1 MSGIFNA
8 EDAEGIYA
16 EEKPSARF
24 HSQRTSLYLPRYS
37 LCAKNLSALP
47 KSQHCCIYF
56 NLYILCRIPK
66 KGMDNRKKNIIYSSI
81 LFISILIVWLYRK
94 NQVSEPVKVEGKT
107 MGTTYHIT
115 YFDKKNRDFKN
126 SIDSLLIV
134 VNKSINN
141 YDSTSEVSQFNQSK
155 EGITIELPYF
165 FPPVEKSR
173 EIFQASG
180 GAFDPTV
187 MPLVNAWGF
196 GAGKQINP
204 DSAQVDSIKTFVGFE
219 KVRFTKDSISKSDP
233 RVQLDFGGIGQ
244 GYGAD
249 VITDFLRSKGIS
261 NMLVELGGEGMAVG
275 KNLKTSKSWEIGI
288 LDPNSTYEN
297 QFFKAYVALTDKSFT
312 TSGNYFNYREINGK
326 KYSHTID
333 PETGF
338 PAQHAILSA
347 SIFTTDCATADAW
360 GTALMV
366 MGHEKAIELLKNHPE
381 LEVILMY
388 SNAEGKVDTFITPGI
403 LPFVKLEP

>member
-1 MSGIFNA
+1 
-8 EDAEGIYA
+8 
-16 EEKPSARF
+16 
-24 HSQRTSLYLPRYS
+24 
-37 LCAKNLSALP
+37 
-47 KSQHCCIYF
+47 
-56 NLYILCRIPK
+56 
-66 KGMDNRKKNIIYSSI
+66 MDNRRKNIIYSGV
-81 LFISILIVWLYRK
+81 LFITILIVWLYRK
-94 NQVSEPVKVEGKT
+94 NQVLEPVKVEGKT

-115 YFDKKNRDFKN
+115 YFDKNNRDFKN
-126 SIDSLLIV
+126 SIDSLLLV

-141 YDSTSEVSQFNQSK
+141 YDSTSEVSRFNSSK
-155 EGITIELPYF
+155 GGIAIKLPYF
-165 FPPVEKSR
+165 FPPIEKSA
-173 EIFQASG
+173 EIFQASN

-204 DSAQVDSIKTFVGFE
+204 DSIQVDSIKTFVGF
-219 KVRFTKDSISKSDP
+219 KKIRFTKDSIWKSDP

-249 VITDFLRSKGIS
+249 VITDFLKSKGIA

-275 KNLKTSKSWEIGI
+275 KNLKTDMAWQVGI

-297 QFFKAYVALTDKSFT
+297 QFFKAYVSLSDKSFT

-347 SIFTTDCATADAW
+347 SIFTTDCTTADAW

-366 MGHEKAIELLKNHPE
+366 MGHEKAIELVKNHPE
-381 LEVILMY
+381 LEVLLMY
-388 SNAEGKVDTFITPGI
+388 SNAEGMVETFITPGI
-403 LPFVKLEP
+403 QPFVKLEP

>member
-1 MSGIFNA
+1 VPDS
-8 EDAEGIYA
+8 
-16 EEKPSARF
+16 
-24 HSQRTSLYLPRYS
+24 
-37 LCAKNLSALP
+37 
-47 KSQHCCIYF
+47 
-56 NLYILCRIPK
+56 K
-66 KGMDNRKKNIIYSSI
+66 KGMDNRKKNIIYSGI

-115 YFDKKNRDFKN
+115 YFDRHNRDFKN
-126 SIDSLLIV
+126 SIDSLLVV

-155 EGITIELPYF
+155 EGITIKLPYF

-173 EIFQASG
+173 EVFQASG

-196 GAGKQINP
+196 GAGKRINP
-204 DSAQVDSIKTFVGFE
+204 DSVQVDSIKNFVGFE
-219 KVRFTKDSISKSDP
+219 KVRFTQDSIWKSDP

-249 VITDFLRSKGIS
+249 VITHFLKSKGIS
-261 NMLVELGGEGMAVG
+261 NLLVELGGEGMALG
-275 KNLKTSKSWEIGI
+275 KNLKTGKSWEIGI

-297 QFFKAYVALTDKSFT
+297 QFFKAYVALTDRSFT
-312 TSGNYFNYREINGK
+312 TSGNYFNYREIDGK

-333 PETGF
+333 PQTGF

-347 SIFTTDCATADAW
+347 SVFATDCVTADAW
-360 GTALMV
+360 ATSLMV
-366 MGHEKAIELLKNHPE
+366 LGHEKAIEILKNHPE
-381 LEVILMY
+381 LEVLLMY
-388 SNAEGKVDTFITPGI
+388 SSADGTVDTFITPGI
-403 LPFVKLEP
+403 QPFIKFEP